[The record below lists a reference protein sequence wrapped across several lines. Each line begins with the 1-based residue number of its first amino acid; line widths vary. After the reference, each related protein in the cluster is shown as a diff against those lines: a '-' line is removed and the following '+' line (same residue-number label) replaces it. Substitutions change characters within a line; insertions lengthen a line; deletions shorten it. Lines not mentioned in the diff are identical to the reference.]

1 VDTPRCRSCT
11 AAEAI
16 EEKGKPAYLNYF
28 GDHGPSGRDITRA
41 TEDGLRDFAPGAE
54 IYFDWVAVTQDQIDA
69 YDLPTRPTKETDSR
83 SRNFHGESVEVDAL
97 PPSVLREIAR
107 DCITQHVDDDA
118 MERTRQVEEAEREAL
133 TRIAEHAPDL
143 NHLRGTAS
151 S

>member
-1 VDTPRCRSCT
+1 MNIPMTQAVGTSHAQPRMDCENSHQVLRS
-11 AAEAI
+11 I
-16 EEKGKPAYLNYF
+16 L
-28 GDHGPSGRDITRA
+28 SG
-41 TEDGLRDFAPGAE
+41 
-54 IYFDWVAVTQDQIDA
+54 VAVTQDQIDA

-118 MERTRQVEEAEREAL
+118 MERTRQVEEAEQETL

-143 NHLRGTAS
+143 NHLFGPRGTA
-151 S
+151 